1 MRALRNTAYVC
12 AFFAYVLIV
21 FGAFVR
27 ITGSGLGC
35 GDQWPLCNGRIIPP
49 LDDVAV
55 IIEYGHRLAAVGLSV
70 LVVVLIG
77 LAIAQRRQ
85 PGGSGAG
92 GTFAPAMVATALLVV
107 QILLGA
113 VTVWLDLAAAAVVL
127 HLATAMAFLAALLI
141 TGLRAGAR
149 AGHPAQ
155 SAGASTRR
163 SAHVAAGLGAAAILL
178 GGLTA
183 TSGAGP
189 LCLGFPLCNG
199 QVWPSGPGLVHIHW
213 THRLV
218 AYALFFHA
226 LGLAMAA
233 RRKSSTAADPGGG
246 MGGVRGSRAP
256 DRGGRS
262 HDTESLPASVARPAC
277 CSRHGVVGSARIPRL
292 ASAEGGNPPADRIC
306 RAGPLRVL
314 GTARRVGGD
323 EHARSNRSR
332 TH

>member
-55 IIEYGHRLAAVGLSV
+55 IIEYGHRLTAVGLSV

-127 HLATAMAFLAALLI
+127 HLATAMALLAALLI
-141 TGLRAGAR
+141 TGLRAGTR
-149 AGHPAQ
+149 AEHPAQ

-233 RRKSSTAADPGGG
+233 RRKAAPPRILAAAWAAFGIVVLQIAVAAA
-246 MGGVRGSRAP
+246 MIL
-256 DRGGRS
+256 
-262 HDTESLPASVARPAC
+262 SLF
-277 CSRHGVVGSARIPRL
+277 
-292 ASAEGGNPPADRIC
+292 PPA
-306 RAGPLRVL
+306 LRGLHAAV
-314 GTARRVGGD
+314 GTALWAALVYLVWQVRREVNPLPI
-323 EHARSNRSR
+323 ESAAPARSGS
-332 TH
+332 